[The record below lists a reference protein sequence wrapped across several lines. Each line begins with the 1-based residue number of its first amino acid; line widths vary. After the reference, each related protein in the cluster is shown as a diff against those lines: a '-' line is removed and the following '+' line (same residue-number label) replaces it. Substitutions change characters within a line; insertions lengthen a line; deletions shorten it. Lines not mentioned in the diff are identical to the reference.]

1 MHLCGVV
8 QAPQHTNPLL
18 RLQINV
24 KEEFTRLNITVG
36 TSLTKLLQANAT
48 RAPQV
53 TTQAHTCK
61 LLPGSSFLILNYSFH
76 VGFECILS
84 DIRLPCGKM

>member
-8 QAPQHTNPLL
+8 QEPQHTNPLL

-24 KEEFTRLNITVG
+24 KEEVTRLNVTVG
-36 TSLTKLLQANAT
+36 RSLTKLLQANAT

-76 VGFECILS
+76 VGFE
-84 DIRLPCGKM
+84 